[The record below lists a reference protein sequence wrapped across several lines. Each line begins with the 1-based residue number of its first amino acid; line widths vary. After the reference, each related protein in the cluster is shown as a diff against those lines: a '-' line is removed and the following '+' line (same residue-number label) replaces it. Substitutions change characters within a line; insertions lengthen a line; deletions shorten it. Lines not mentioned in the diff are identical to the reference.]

1 MEYRK
6 RKKRRRRNSSSVR
19 NGYYTSHSQSRG
31 ESSGIWGIILVLLIC
46 AGLVYVLLAT
56 PVGTW
61 LISNIFTAKTPSD
74 LTTPPPMLSAEP
86 SIDPTGDPKITK
98 TIKLNT
104 IDAYALQMGVY
115 SKAETASGMIASL
128 QSLGAAGFALETPEG
143 VRILASCYS
152 TEAAAKSVC
161 ERLRNQGYEC
171 IIYTIHMDGAD
182 ADVTCS
188 NEVMSRIESA
198 VDYAFELI
206 TELNEEVLNFDLEER
221 STDYGVI
228 IGTEF
233 LNNIK
238 SIRKSLKGIN
248 DGSGLIQLL
257 DSYYLNLESYLT
269 TYCSANTDNRV
280 EFSGKLK
287 YLQINAIV
295 NYMDFLNRVNGLA

>member
-6 RKKRRRRNSSSVR
+6 RKKRRRRNSSSGR
-19 NGYYTSHSQSRG
+19 GGYYSSHGQSRS
-31 ESSGIWGIILVLLIC
+31 ESSAIWGIILVLLIC

-61 LISNIFTAKTPSD
+61 LIANIFSTKTPSD
-74 LTTPPPMLSAEP
+74 LTTPPPLSGVEP
-86 SIDPTGDPKITK
+86 SVGPTEGQKVSK
-98 TIKLNT
+98 TIKLNS

-115 SKAETASGMIASL
+115 GKEETASGMIASL

-152 TEAAAKSVC
+152 TEAAANSVC

-171 IIYTIHMDGAD
+171 IVYTVHMDGAD

-188 NEVMSRIESA
+188 EDVMSRIESA

-206 TELNEEVLNFDLEER
+206 SELNEEVLNFDLEER
-221 STDYGVI
+221 SINYGVI

-233 LNNIK
+233 MNNIK
-238 SIRKSLKGIN
+238 AIRNSLKGIN

-257 DSYYLNLESYLT
+257 DSYYLNLESYLAA
-269 TYCSANTDNRV
+269 YCSTNTDNRV

-295 NYMDFLNRVNGLA
+295 NYMDFLNKVNGLA

>member
-6 RKKRRRRNSSSVR
+6 RKKRRRRNSSSGR
-19 NGYYTSHSQSRG
+19 GGYYSSHGQSRS
-31 ESSGIWGIILVLLIC
+31 ESSAIWGIILVLLIC

-61 LISNIFTAKTPSD
+61 LIANIFSTKTPSD
-74 LTTPPPMLSAEP
+74 LTTPPPLSGVEP
-86 SIDPTGDPKITK
+86 SVGPTEGQKVSK
-98 TIKLNT
+98 TIKLNS

-115 SKAETASGMIASL
+115 GKEETASGMIASL

-152 TEAAAKSVC
+152 TEAAANSVC

-171 IIYTIHMDGAD
+171 IVYTVHMDGAD

-188 NEVMSRIESA
+188 EDVMSRIESA

-206 TELNEEVLNFDLEER
+206 SELNEEVLNFDLEER
-221 STDYGVI
+221 SIDYGVI

-233 LNNIK
+233 MNNIK
-238 SIRKSLKGIN
+238 AIRNSLKGIN

-257 DSYYLNLESYLT
+257 DSYYLNLESYLAA
-269 TYCSANTDNRV
+269 YCSTNTDNRV

-295 NYMDFLNRVNGLA
+295 NYMDFLNKVNGLA